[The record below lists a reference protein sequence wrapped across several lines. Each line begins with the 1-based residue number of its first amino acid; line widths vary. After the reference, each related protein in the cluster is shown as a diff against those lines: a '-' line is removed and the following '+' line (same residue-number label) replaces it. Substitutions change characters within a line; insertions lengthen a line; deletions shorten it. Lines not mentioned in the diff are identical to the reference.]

1 MLDSFSRYSC
11 SLLLLAMVCGTTS
24 STAAT
29 LPAQVKTLLDA
40 HAKQLQILVKTAHDQ
55 PHLRM
60 GRHVHEMPWLPGY
73 LIKYGVQRFY
83 NAQKLKSIIRADK
96 LGLIS
101 VATKYL
107 YHVPGRPEKM
117 SDKNYLVI
125 VKKVVKDS
133 EPSAYGDQRQIL
145 NLEQVKQLCYV
156 ALRARHYDL
165 HTSNYIVSQGKL
177 VIIDTDSGAMPS
189 EKIVATFDND
199 RLLYGIR
206 IRTIARMRILN
217 DPLAKIQDGV
227 CPLHTH
233 YDEAAK
239 AYVIAQI
246 NERNAFYFAQN
257 KKRSALLKF
266 FRLA

>member
-1 MLDSFSRYSC
+1 MIDSFSRYSC
-11 SLLLLAMVCGTTS
+11 SLIVLVMTCSTPTTR
-24 STAAT
+24 AAT
-29 LPAQVKTLLDA
+29 LPAHVKTLLDA
-40 HAKQLQILVKTAHDQ
+40 HAKQLQILVRTAHDQ

-60 GRHVHEMPWLPGY
+60 GTHVHELPWLPGY
-73 LIKYGVQRFY
+73 LIKYGVKRFY
-83 NAQKLKSIIRADK
+83 NAQKLKSIIRAHK
-96 LGLIS
+96 LGLIC

-133 EPSAYGDQRQIL
+133 GQSEYGDQRQVL

-165 HTSNYIVSQGKL
+165 HTSNYILSQGKL
-177 VIIDTDSGAMPS
+177 VIIDTDRGAMPS
-189 EKIVATFDND
+189 EKVIERFDND
-199 RLLYGIR
+199 RLLHGIR
-206 IRTIARMRILN
+206 TRTVARMRIFN
-217 DPLAKIQDGV
+217 DPLAKIHDGV

-233 YDEAAK
+233 YDEEAK

-246 NERNAFYFAQN
+246 KERNAFYWAQN

-266 FRLA
+266 FHMA